1 MTTNRPLSIRRGSL
15 ALVLLLVGLG
25 SATVSAKTVLRW
37 KFRPGDVLHYSID
50 QTTVSTGQDPEG
62 REMKQTLGLIL
73 DMTWTI
79 KSVDTSGVATMTQ
92 TIDRVRT
99 SATLPFGKFSFDSK
113 EVGDAGSVAG
123 PLFKMLVGAEFTSK
137 MSPLGEV
144 TDIKLSDKLLA
155 TLRGD
160 NEPAGA
166 QGQFSEAGL
175 KNMLAQMV
183 IPLSEAGVDVGESWS
198 RKMAIPSGPD
208 GQTRQIDQTFTY
220 KGPDPANGG
229 LEAIDF
235 TTKFEPPKPDPN
247 LPVTLKKETAAGRYD
262 FDNAAGRI
270 ARSNVVEEVEVAIS
284 LQGKE
289 VPQKVDTTRALTL
302 SKDKAP

>member
-1 MTTNRPLSIRRGSL
+1 
-15 ALVLLLVGLG
+15 LLLVGLG
-25 SATVSAKTVLRW
+25 SMTAPAATTFRW
-37 KFRPGDVLHYSID
+37 KFKEGDVLRYSMD
-50 QTTVSTGQDPEG
+50 QTTVSSGQDPMG
-62 REMKQTLGLIL
+62 REVKQTFGLIM
-73 DMTWTI
+73 DMTWTV
-79 KSVDTSGVATMTQ
+79 KAVDPSGVATMTQ
-92 TIDRVRT
+92 RIDRVRT
-99 SATLPFGKFSFDSK
+99 SAASPFGKFSFDSK
-113 EVGDAGSVAG
+113 EAGDASSVAG

-137 MSPLGEV
+137 MSPLGEL

-166 QGQFSEAGL
+166 QGQFSEVGL

-183 IPLSEAGVDVGESWS
+183 LPLPEGAVEVGQAWT
-198 RKMAIPSGPD
+198 RKMAIPSGPE

-220 KGPDPANGG
+220 KGPDAAAGG

-235 TTKFEPPKPDPN
+235 TTQFEAPKADPN
-247 LPVTLKKETAAGRYD
+247 VPVTFKTETATGRYH

-270 ARSNVVEEVEVAIS
+270 EKSNVAENVEVSIKIE
-284 LQGKE
+284 GKD
-289 VPQKVDTTRALTL
+289 VPQKVETTRILGL